1 VVVEIEVSLIEL
13 ASLDTL
19 YDWNGRGG
27 LPGQLHRYAIA
38 IDASSPFICGLSWS
52 PLARRRF
59 VGSP

>member
-1 VVVEIEVSLIEL
+1 VVVEIEVLIEL

-38 IDASSPFICGLSWS
+38 IASP
-52 PLARRRF
+52 PLPSFAGS
-59 VGSP
+59 VGVRWPAAA